1 MPRGS
6 KPGERR
12 GGRKRGTPNKKT
24 ALKNAVFLAAAASPD
39 SSPLDFMLRLMRDPN
54 VAMDLRI
61 DMAAAAALYVHSRPR
76 KERVQPLDLTTRIE
90 RRMKLSDAEMET
102 KLKPTNLLSG
112 AHTPVGFLLRVINDT
127 DATPQQKIK
136 AVKVAARY
144 KHLPGQPETFAVD
157 DLFGFSCDLEVAR
170 DIRHC
175 RLRLRAIGRRH
186 GPSLLIDY
194 TSSDIRESAIIRA
207 RLAEHKARLKRCPS
221 YKQDDLLSDRCRL
234 NELAKK
240 RDRKVQTPEEESE
253 EAYLFAR
260 IESYIETEEEAAK
273 RIHSEMRTRRS
284 YKDEFTAAE
293 EAEFEDIERRYPHLN
308 PKNKEWRYLG
318 LPECVLDA
326 HGQQEDLRR
335 NLESGKSPLVAA
347 MAALASAE
355 DRYLANQKLLA
366 SNKNNQKDVNA
377 AINQN
382 EEIVVRK
389 QKHASANKPA
399 TVMQSKKDEKVEAKY
414 NTAER
419 VMAEKAAVPDDDDDF
434 QEFVD

>member
-1 MPRGS
+1 
-6 KPGERR
+6 
-12 GGRKRGTPNKKT
+12 
-24 ALKNAVFLAAAASPD
+24 
-39 SSPLDFMLRLMRDPN
+39 MLRLMRDPN
-54 VAMDLRI
+54 VAMDMRI

-90 RRMKLSDAEMET
+90 RRVKLSDAEMET
-102 KLKPTNLLSG
+102 KLKPTNLLGG

-144 KHLPGQPETFAVD
+144 KHFPGQPETFAVD

-175 RLRLRAIGRRH
+175 RLRLRAISRRH
-186 GPSLLIDY
+186 GNGIPIDY

-234 NELAKK
+234 KELAAK

-260 IESYIETEEEAAK
+260 TESYIETEEESAA
-273 RIHSEMRTRRS
+273 RIHFEMSVRRS
-284 YKDEFTAAE
+284 HKDEFTAAE
-293 EAEFEDIERRYPHLN
+293 EAEFEEIERRYPHLN
-308 PKNKEWRYLG
+308 PKNRVRYLG
-318 LPECVLDA
+318 LPDSVLDA
-326 HGQQEDLRR
+326 HGYQEDLRR

-347 MAALASAE
+347 MAAITTAE
-355 DRYLANQKLLA
+355 DRYLANQQLLA
-366 SNKNNQKDVNA
+366 SNKKNKKDENA
-377 AINQN
+377 AIKQN
-382 EEIVVRK
+382 EETVVRNQK
-389 QKHASANKPA
+389 QTSTNKPA
-399 TVMQSKKDEKVEAKY
+399 TVRQSKKDEELEAKY
-414 NTAER
+414 SAAVR
-419 VMAEKAAVPDDDDDF
+419 VMAEKTAVPDDDDF
-434 QEFVD
+434 QEFLD